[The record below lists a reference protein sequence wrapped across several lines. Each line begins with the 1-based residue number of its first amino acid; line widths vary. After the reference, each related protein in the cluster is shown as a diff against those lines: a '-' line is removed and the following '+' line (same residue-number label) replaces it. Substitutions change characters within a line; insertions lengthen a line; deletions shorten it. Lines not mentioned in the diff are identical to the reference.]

1 MRCAAARECPP
12 VVSGVTTG
20 APLLPLEPAGG
31 MPVQVPLVATSA
43 PSQAAWHSF
52 AKSRP
57 SVEHTCAEMFTAFSS
72 VRYAQRF
79 GVSVEPARQ
88 EGVQQEVQC
97 PMGMLM
103 LGEQHDGQHTSAC
116 IFRGAGRNP
125 KGASAADDKSI
136 C

>member
-1 MRCAAARECPP
+1 M
-12 VVSGVTTG
+12 VSGVTTG

-31 MPVQVPLVATSA
+31 TPVQVPLAATSA
-43 PSQAAWHSF
+43 PAQAAWQSF
-52 AKSRP
+52 AKLRP

-72 VRYAQRF
+72 VGCAQRF

-103 LGEQHDGQHTSAC
+103 IGEQHDVQHTSAF
-116 IFRGAGRNP
+116 IFERGWQKPQGSLGR
-125 KGASAADDKSI
+125 GQ
-136 C
+136 